1 MDVDII
7 LGPDLT
13 PAQLVEL
20 GQAAEA
26 YGIRALWASNYHT
39 NWDAF
44 LSLVPVAA
52 ATERLLLAPLA
63 ISPFEMHPLKI
74 ANSILTFNE
83 ICAGRALIAI
93 GAGEGITDAIAVP
106 KPGRI
111 VRAVREAIEIVQ
123 GAASNTL
130 VSGYEGD
137 IFKVV
142 FPCDHSWATARGTS
156 IYAAAMGSQMIAMG
170 ARVADG
176 MQMGDMPIE
185 RMPEVRENI
194 ARGMSKRKEPPRDFH
209 LGNFFGWHIKKDKA
223 AAYREAHREI
233 AIRGRY
239 LHNEFISHLLDPE
252 QCQVVRDN
260 FAAFIQA
267 FRDRS
272 GNIQGVPDEIVRP
285 LVHGMTATGDLN
297 DLDRE
302 IERFRQFEAMG
313 LTEIS
318 LRLNDDP
325 MDALQIIGEHVVPA
339 LR

>member
-7 LGPDLT
+7 LGPGIT
-13 PAQLVEL
+13 PAQITEI

-44 LSLVPVAA
+44 LSLVPVAM

-83 ICAGRALIAI
+83 LCAGRALIAI
-93 GAGEGITDAIAVP
+93 GAGEGITDAIAAP
-106 KPGRI
+106 KPERI
-111 VRAVREAIEIVQ
+111 VRAVREAVEIVQ
-123 GAASNTL
+123 GAVSNTL
-130 VSGYEGD
+130 SSGYEGE
-137 IFKVV
+137 IFTVV
-142 FPCDHSWATARGTS
+142 FPCNHAWASAPGPRV
-156 IYAAAMGSQMIAMG
+156 YAAAMGRQMIAMG
-170 ARVADG
+170 ARVADS
-176 MQMGDMPIE
+176 MHLGDMPIE

-194 ARGMSKRKEPPRDFH
+194 AKGMSKRKVPPEDFH
-209 LGNFFGWHIKKDKA
+209 LGNFFGWHIKQDKA
-223 AAYREAHREI
+223 LAYREARREI

-239 LHNEFISHLLDPE
+239 LHNEFISHFLEPE
-252 QCQVVRDN
+252 LCQVVRDN
-260 FAAFIQA
+260 FAAFLQA
-267 FRDRS
+267 FRDGS
-272 GNIQGVPDEIVRP
+272 GNIQGVPDEIILP
-285 LVHGMTATGDLN
+285 LIHGMTATGDLN

-302 IERFRQFEAMG
+302 IERFRQFESMG

-318 LRLNDDP
+318 LRLHDDP
-325 MDALQIIGEHVVPA
+325 MDALKIIGEQVVPA